1 MSTDIKEL
9 QELIDREKTAEE
21 KVRKAKEE
29 AQTILKQAR
38 EKAELT
44 LVIIESDPTWEQLKN
59 ARSEEIARKNAKIQE
74 DYERKTSG
82 LEKIA
87 RQNFEKAVA
96 RLFEE
101 TLRGKL

>member
-9 QELIDREKTAEE
+9 QKLIDWEKSAEE

-29 AQTILKQAR
+29 AQAILKQAR
-38 EKAELT
+38 EKSELA
-44 LVIIESDPTWEQLKN
+44 
-59 ARSEEIARKNAKIQE
+59 ARTTDYDSALEKMRQARNQEIARKKAEIQAE
-74 DYERKTSG
+74 YGQKTSA
-82 LEKIA
+82 LEKVVQ
-87 RQNFEKAVA
+87 QNFEKAVA

>member
-9 QELIDREKTAEE
+9 QDLIAREKNAEE

-38 EKAELT
+38 EKAEVALGT
-44 LVIIESDPTWEQLKN
+44 IESDPAWEKLKQ
-59 ARSEEIARKNAKIQE
+59 ARNDEIARKKAEIQE
-74 DYERKTSG
+74 EYKRNSSS
-82 LEKIA
+82 LEKVAQQNLEKAIA
-87 RQNFEKAVA
+87 R
-96 RLFEE
+96 LYEE

>member
-9 QELIDREKTAEE
+9 QDLIAREKNAEE
-21 KVRKAKEE
+21 EVRKAKEA

-38 EKAELT
+38 EKAELA
-44 LVIIESDPTWEQLKN
+44 LGAIESDPAWEKMKQAGN
-59 ARSEEIARKNAKIQE
+59 DEIARKKAEIQE
-74 DYERKTSG
+74 NYNRNSSS
-82 LEKIA
+82 LEKVA
-87 RQNFEKAVA
+87 QQNLEKAIA